1 MLSIPSS
8 DLQTYD
14 VHLQAKQGRILSQ
27 FEETARQSREA
38 ALQEE
43 RTRLRKQ
50 MNQQLQQQG
59 GGEEEEAQMRA
70 HLEEHMR
77 HFEATLQN
85 EIEAQRAQ
93 LMNTSVTDTETNG
106 GQERSGESHSI
117 ATYTSHPPCCLS

>member
-1 MLSIPSS
+1 
-8 DLQTYD
+8 LQSYD

-93 LMNTSVTDTETNG
+93 LMNTS
-106 GQERSGESHSI
+106 ESHTD
-117 ATYTSHPPCCLS
+117 AKRRKRRNARHP